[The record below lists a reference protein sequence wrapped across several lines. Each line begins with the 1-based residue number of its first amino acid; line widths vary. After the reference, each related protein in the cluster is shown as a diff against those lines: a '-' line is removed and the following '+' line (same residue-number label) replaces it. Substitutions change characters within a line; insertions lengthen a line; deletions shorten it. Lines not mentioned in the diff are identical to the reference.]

1 MSGGTPHELPRR
13 ETDRAMTEMD
23 IPALARQACD
33 EVAAVFTPATS
44 ETASRMCDEIL
55 HARRIACF
63 GVGREGLMMRALCM
77 RLMHLGL
84 DAHVV
89 GDMTTPPI
97 GPGDLLMISAG
108 PGAFSTALALLGVAS
123 QAGARTL
130 VVTAQPGG
138 LAAKRADATIHLPA
152 QTMADDGGA
161 APSLLPMG
169 SLFEAAQLIFFDLI
183 SIMLR
188 ERTGQSPKQMR
199 ARHTN
204 LE

>member
-1 MSGGTPHELPRR
+1 MSMKL
-13 ETDRAMTEMD
+13 DD

-33 EVAAVFTPATS
+33 EVAAVFTPAT
-44 ETASRMCDEIL
+44 TNAAGRMCDEIMS
-55 HARRIACF
+55 ARRIACY

-97 GPGDLLMISAG
+97 ATGDLLMVSAG
-108 PGAFSTALALLGVAS
+108 PGAFSTVLGLMGVARD
-123 QAGARTL
+123 AGACTL
-130 VVTAQPGG
+130 VITAQPGG
-138 LAAKRADATIHLPA
+138 EAARRAEAIIHLPA
-152 QTMADDGGA
+152 QTMADDR
-161 APSLLPMG
+161 APRTSLLPMG

-183 SIMLR
+183 SILLR
-188 ERTGQSPKQMR
+188 ERTGQLPDQMR